1 MKNKNYYAIL
11 MAGGVGSRFWPVST
25 QNFPKQFHDMLGTG
39 DTLIQKTF
47 NRLAQLIPE
56 ENIFILTNERYN
68 DLVFQQ
74 LPSVTKR
81 QVVLEPAMRN
91 TAPCILYAALKI
103 QKENE
108 NALMIVAPS
117 DHWIEDEAAFSN
129 NVKTAFDFCESN
141 DALMTL
147 GITPT
152 FPNTGYGYIEYDDAA
167 STSAEPI
174 KSVNQFREKPNYETA
189 KSFLDQGNFL
199 WNAGIFMWSAKSVIK
214 AFETK
219 QPALYELFK
228 SGYATYNTE
237 AEEDFIKVNYAKA
250 ENISIDYAIMEK
262 SENVFVIP
270 ATFDWNDLGTWGSLY
285 DKLDKDVSD
294 NAVVNSRVLAENA
307 TGNMI
312 RSKKDKI
319 VVVDGL
325 KDYIIVDKDE
335 VLLIF
340 PKSKE
345 QDIKKVLQ
353 NVKANFGEEYG

>member
-1 MKNKNYYAIL
+1 

-47 NRLAQLIPE
+47 NRLAKLIPE

-68 DLVFQQ
+68 DLVFEQ

-91 TAPCILYAALKI
+91 TAPCILYASLKI
-103 QKENE
+103 KKENE
-108 NALMIVAPS
+108 NAVMIVAPS
-117 DHWIEDEAAFSN
+117 DHWIEDEDAFSN
-129 NVKTAFDFCESN
+129 NVQTAFDYCESN

-147 GITPT
+147 GIAPT
-152 FPNTGYGYIEYDDAA
+152 FPNTGYGYIEYNKSSEED
-167 STSAEPI
+167 I
-174 KSVNQFREKPNYETA
+174 KPVNQFREKPDYETA
-189 KSFLDQGNFL
+189 KSFLAQGNFL
-199 WNAGIFMWSAKSVIK
+199 WNAGIFMWSAKSVVA
-214 AFETK
+214 AFQRN
-219 QPALYELFK
+219 QPELYQLFE
-228 SGYATYNTE
+228 SGYNTYNTALE
-237 AEEDFIKVNYAKA
+237 DDFIRDNYPKA
-250 ENISIDYAIMEK
+250 ENISVDYALMEK
-262 SENVFVIP
+262 SDNVYVIP

-285 DKLDKDVSD
+285 DKLDKDSND
-294 NAVVNSRVLAENA
+294 NAVVNARVLADDA
-307 TGNMI
+307 SGNMI

-340 PKSKE
+340 PKAKE

>member
-25 QNFPKQFHDMLGTG
+25 QDFPKQFHDMLGTG

-47 NRLAQLIPE
+47 NRLAKLIPE

-68 DLVFQQ
+68 DLVFEQ

-91 TAPCILYAALKI
+91 TAPCILYASLKI
-103 QKENE
+103 KKENE
-108 NALMIVAPS
+108 NAVMIVAPS
-117 DHWIEDEAAFSN
+117 DHWIEDEDAFSN
-129 NVKTAFDFCESN
+129 NVQIAFDYCESN

-147 GITPT
+147 GIAPT
-152 FPNTGYGYIEYDDAA
+152 FPNTGYGYIEYNKSSEED
-167 STSAEPI
+167 I
-174 KSVNQFREKPNYETA
+174 KPVNQFREKPDYETA
-189 KSFLDQGNFL
+189 KSFLAQGNFL
-199 WNAGIFMWSAKSVIK
+199 WNAGIFMWSAKSVVA
-214 AFETK
+214 AFQRN
-219 QPALYELFK
+219 QPELYQLFE
-228 SGYATYNTE
+228 SGYNTYNTALE
-237 AEEDFIKVNYAKA
+237 DDFIRENYPKA
-250 ENISIDYAIMEK
+250 ENISVDYALMEK
-262 SENVFVIP
+262 SDNVYVIP

-285 DKLDKDVSD
+285 DKLDKDSND
-294 NAVVNSRVLAENA
+294 NAVVNARVLADDA
-307 TGNMI
+307 SGNMI
-312 RSKKDKI
+312 RSKKGKI

-340 PKSKE
+340 PKAKE